1 MSDISAR
8 LRNGEN
14 RFLKWVY
21 KQQYSGHPVI
31 SIPRHPDNIDAL
43 LADAA
48 DHIDALQDT
57 LTKNLKAA
65 EKADFIWQENYA
77 ALERKYDA
85 IAVFAD
91 DMKNIAVGL
100 TSERDAMEKRVKAAD
115 AEYRRGFEDGCA
127 HMKEDYEAGERLDSR
142 RRAGQ

>member
-48 DHIDALQDT
+48 DHIDALQAKLDYAEARFKDHGMQT
-57 LTKNLKAA
+57 LK
-65 EKADFIWQENYA
+65 ERYERFPDFYKE
-77 ALERKYDA
+77 
-85 IAVFAD
+85 
-91 DMKNIAVGL
+91 L
-100 TSERDAMEKRVKAAD
+100 T
-115 AEYRRGFEDGCA
+115 
-127 HMKEDYEAGERLDSR
+127 
-142 RRAGQ
+142 